1 MLANFLCMY
10 LNAKENQI
18 DILENKIYS
27 SKNHLYASEIHP
39 KNNVSRNI
47 ECKRGKTA
55 NVEWEVKT
63 ISQVCD

>member
-1 MLANFLCMY
+1 MTNVMYAN
-10 LNAKENQI
+10 ENQI
-18 DILENKIYS
+18 DILGNKIYLS
-27 SKNHLYASEIHP
+27 WNHLYASEIHP